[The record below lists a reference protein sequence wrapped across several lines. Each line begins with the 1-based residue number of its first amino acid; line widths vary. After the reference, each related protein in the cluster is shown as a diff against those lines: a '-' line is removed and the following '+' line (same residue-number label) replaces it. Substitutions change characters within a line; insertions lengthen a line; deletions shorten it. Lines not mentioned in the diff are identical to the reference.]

1 MRRYFRLMIP
11 VLMILSIY
19 YACMKFDLFGK
30 STYNKIKGKGF
41 GDLLWAAMLETWWG
55 GWSFMAPTWTLG
67 IEFWATFMIYLVAL
81 TGHNYQGRFFF
92 YVSIIIF
99 FFSMQYIGFLNLTYY
114 KVNMFLYQLP
124 YFFIGIVFSDMENM
138 VDRPLDKIRN
148 LHWSIKIPVNIT
160 LLFMFLV
167 WGSSGSEYKTE
178 CLTGTDPRCPI
189 YVWTSLDG
197 FLPYRFTLTAA
208 SIAAILLA
216 FTSDVFAWIL
226 GTFPV
231 QFLGKV
237 SYTLYLVHMLFID
250 WLMRDT
256 YNYFVDE

>member
-67 IEFWATFMIYLVAL
+67 IEFWATFMIYLIAL
-81 TGHNYQGRFFF
+81 TGHNYKGRFFF

-197 FLPYRFTLTAA
+197 FCHTDLPLLQLQSPLFSLHLPQTYSPGSLEHSLSSFSARFHTLCIWSTCCL
-208 SIAAILLA
+208 S
-216 FTSDVFAWIL
+216 T
-226 GTFPV
+226 G
-231 QFLGKV
+231 
-237 SYTLYLVHMLFID
+237 
-250 WLMRDT
+250 
-256 YNYFVDE
+256 

>member
-1 MRRYFRLMIP
+1 
-11 VLMILSIY
+11 
-19 YACMKFDLFGK
+19 
-30 STYNKIKGKGF
+30 
-41 GDLLWAAMLETWWG
+41 
-55 GWSFMAPTWTLG
+55 
-67 IEFWATFMIYLVAL
+67 MIYLIAL
-81 TGHNYQGRFFF
+81 TGHNYKGRFFF
-92 YVSIIIF
+92 YTSIIIF

-114 KVNMFLYQLP
+114 RVNMFLYQLP

-226 GTFPV
+226 GTFPI